1 MRNSEEKV
9 HVEEDHSPSLAL
21 VFESIEKR
29 GGKKKDGRVLAHER
43 VNV

>member
-21 VFESIEKR
+21 VFHSIEKR
-29 GGKKKDGRVLAHER
+29 RRGKKDGRVL
-43 VNV
+43 V